1 MFDLGKKRESGMDI
15 AEAVSESSKDRG
27 KMVYYPSLYLNDI
40 PGLEDAPDVGTEGTA
55 KIKYRIVS
63 KNESERENQEGDVK
77 ESYALD
83 IDIMGIEFDS
93 KKENS
98 TDEDEIEEG
107 LSESENETETEKE
120 D

>member
-1 MFDLGKKRESGMDI
+1 MIDLGKKRESTEMMV
-15 AEAVSESSKDRG
+15 EESPTKD
-27 KMVYYPSLYLNDI
+27 KSSYYPCLYLNDI

-107 LSESENETETEKE
+107 LSESENEMETEKE